1 MRLHSSCGFLLFLIT
16 STAPAQIEPQ
26 AGGWKT
32 WVLSSGSQMRLPAP
46 SDSSTTPQELPAV
59 RAAVAA
65 ADATA
70 LAKVAYWDSGSPAY
84 QWINAASN
92 QLLTRNIGGPASTRA
107 LALVSVALY
116 DSMVAAW
123 DSKYAFNRPRPSTA
137 DPTIQPLVSTLNSP
151 SYPSEH
157 AVAAGAAAAVLS
169 YLYPDSAAMFQSMA
183 QEAAQSRVTAGASF
197 PSDVQAGLQL
207 GAAVGAAV
215 VQWGQADG
223 SDAPANGTFP
233 PTPGKWTGTNAVAP
247 GAGLWVP
254 WVLNSASDL
263 RPGPPPAVDST
274 DGIAQFAAVKNLMRT
289 TDMNHTVWFWQP
301 SFTTPWLDVI
311 SRKIFEYRLD
321 TDAPRAARI
330 YAIAMVAQH
339 DATLACWD
347 AKYVYLEP
355 RPIQADPTIVTVYA
369 TPNHPGYPSGH
380 ACVGGSL
387 GTAVSYLFPSDPQDF
402 AAMGTQAGMSTFF
415 AEIHTQLDVN
425 TGLNL
430 GSAVG
435 QQVVAHAKQD
445 GADME

>member
-1 MRLHSSCGFLLFLIT
+1 
-16 STAPAQIEPQ
+16 
-26 AGGWKT
+26 
-32 WVLSSGSQMRLPAP
+32 MRLPAP

-247 GAGLWVP
+247 GAGLWAP